1 MGKKLA
7 GLQPERVFHY
17 FEEICS
23 IPHPSYRE
31 ERISNYLT
39 TFAKEHGLEYYQ
51 DELHN
56 VIIIKEATDGY
67 EAAEPLILQG
77 HMDMVCEKD
86 ADCSIDF
93 EQDGLDLYVDGDF
106 VTARGTTL
114 GGDDG
119 IAIAYALAILES
131 GELAHPRLE
140 FVCTVCEEVGMEG
153 ATGIDVS
160 MLKGKRLLN
169 LDSEEEGIFL
179 AGCAGGCTA
188 ECVLPVT
195 RETVKQTVMEIRVKV
210 LLGGHS
216 GTEIDKGRANA
227 NQLLARIL
235 MELLAKTGVQLISF
249 EGGSKDNAIPREA
262 RLVAAVTDEES
273 IYRILEE
280 LNAAI
285 AREYR
290 ASDPGIQIEGI
301 SNGTENRQVLTR
313 ECTRTVAS
321 LLNALPNGIQTMSMD
336 IPGLVET
343 SLNLGILKLEQEELH
358 LHYSVRSSIGSDGE
372 YVMHKLKLITE
383 QLGGSV
389 SFRGRYPAWEYRKDS
404 AFREELVR
412 IYAEMFGTEPKVET
426 IHAGVECGIL
436 AQKIEGLD
444 CVSMGP
450 DIFDIHTTSERLSI
464 SSTKRMWEYLQNIV
478 KKTP

>member
-7 GLQPERVFHY
+7 GIQPERVFHY

-31 ERISNYLT
+31 ERISNYLM

-56 VIIIKEATDGY
+56 VIIIKEATSGY
-67 EAAEPLILQG
+67 ETAEPLILQG
-77 HMDMVCEKD
+77 HMDMVCEKE
-86 ADCSIDF
+86 ADCGIDF
-93 EQDGLDLYVDGDF
+93 EQDGLDIYVDGDF

-119 IAIAYALAILES
+119 IAIAYALALLES
-131 GELAHPRLE
+131 EELAHPRLE

-179 AGCAGGCTA
+179 AGCAGGCTT

-195 RETVKQTVMEIRVKV
+195 REMVRAAVMEIRVEG

-227 NQLLARIL
+227 NQLLARSL
-235 MELLAKTGVQLISF
+235 MELLTKTSVQLISF

-262 RLVAAVTDEES
+262 RLVAAVPDVES
-273 IYRILEE
+273 AYRVLEE

-290 ASDPGIQIEGI
+290 AADPGIRIEGT
-301 SNGTENRQVLTR
+301 SYGTENRQALTG
-313 ECTRTVAS
+313 ECTRTVAA
-321 LLNALPNGIQTMSMD
+321 LLNALPNGIQSMSMD

-358 LHYSVRSSIGSDGE
+358 LHYSVRSSIGSAGE

-404 AFREELVR
+404 AFREELIR
-412 IYAEMFGTEPKVET
+412 IYTEMFGTEPKVEA

-464 SSTKRMWEYLQNIV
+464 SSTKRMWEYLKSV
-478 KKTP
+478 VTT